1 MMLAHLLIKKSN
13 CISVLLAV
21 QGPLTQNVLE
31 KAIAGVHLDA
41 SRPFDLVITKFWN
54 NGRFLKE

>member
-21 QGPLTQNVLE
+21 QGPLAQNVLE

-41 SRPFDLVITKFWN
+41 LRPIDLVITKFWN
-54 NGRFLKE
+54 NI